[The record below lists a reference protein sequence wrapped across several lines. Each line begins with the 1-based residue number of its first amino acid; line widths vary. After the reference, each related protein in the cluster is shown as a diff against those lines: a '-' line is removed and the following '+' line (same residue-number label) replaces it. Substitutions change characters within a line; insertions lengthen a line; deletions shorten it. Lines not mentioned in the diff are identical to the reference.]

1 MDIELFR
8 SSFHGQVLEPANAGY
23 NEARQIWNASV
34 SKHPRIIARCSGV
47 ADVIAAVQFGR
58 ANNLVTSIR
67 GGGHNVGGRAL
78 CDDGLVIDLSRMRS
92 VFVDEKTRRVRV
104 QGGATLGDI
113 DRETH
118 VFGLAVPC
126 GIVPKTG
133 IGGLTLGGGVGWLIR
148 KYGMSIDNLLSSQV
162 VTADGKVLTASA
174 SENDDLFWALRGGGG
189 NFGVVTSFEFQAHQV
204 ATVLGGLSSILG
216 RRALT

>member
-1 MDIELFR
+1 MDTKTFR
-8 SSFHGQVLEPANAGY
+8 DSFAGQILEPQDAGY
-23 NEARQIWNASV
+23 DEARQIWNASF
-34 SKHPRIIARCSGV
+34 SKHPRIIARCAGV
-47 ADVIAAVQFGR
+47 ADAIAAVVFGR
-58 ANNLVTSIR
+58 DNNLVTAIR

-92 VFVDEKTRRVRV
+92 VFVDAATRKVRV
-104 QGGATLGDI
+104 QGGATLGDM

-148 KYGMSIDNLLSSQV
+148 KYGMSIDNLLSAQV
-162 VTADGKVLTASA
+162 VTADGNILTASA
-174 SENDDLFWALRGGGG
+174 SDNDDLFWAIRGGGG
-189 NFGVVTSFEFQAHQV
+189 N
-204 ATVLGGLSSILG
+204 
-216 RRALT
+216 

>member
-34 SKHPRIIARCSGV
+34 SRHPRIIARCSGV

-58 ANNLVTSIR
+58 ANLVTSIR

-92 VFVDEKTRRVRV
+92 VFVDEKARRVRV

-162 VTADGKVLTASA
+162 VTADGKVLNASA
-174 SENDDLFWALRGGGG
+174 LKTTICSGRYGAGAEISALLLLSSSKPTRWQRFSAVCSSTLGRWAL
-189 NFGVVTSFEFQAHQV
+189 T
-204 ATVLGGLSSILG
+204 
-216 RRALT
+216 